1 MQRKMSIPA
10 IAERLGLTRSSH
22 AVERSV
28 RQAEVRLKET
38 DACPERPPTDVG
50 HLPLSKEIFDR
61 VGASIGILLSI
72 PIMLAAAIIVKLE
85 SRGPVFYS
93 QSRCGLNGRLFRMHK
108 IRTMY
113 TDSERKRI
121 ELLHRNEMS
130 GPVFKLKN
138 DPRVTPIGRFLRR
151 HSIDEL
157 PQFFNVLRG
166 DMSLVG
172 PRPPLP
178 QESARFEPWQRRKLS
193 VKPGITCLWQ
203 VSGRNRIDFDEWMR
217 LDLQYIDHR
226 SFWLDLKIIAR
237 TIPTVLK
244 GTGM

>member
-1 MQRKMSIPA
+1 MQRKFSIPA
-10 IAERLGLTRSSH
+10 IAARLGLTRLTPPVEPSYGHDESRLDETATGPSH
-22 AVERSV
+22 PATG
-28 RQAEVRLKET
+28 L
-38 DACPERPPTDVG
+38 G
-50 HLPLSKEIFDR
+50 HLPLSKELFDR
-61 VGASIGILLSI
+61 VGAFIGILLTA
-72 PIMLAAAIIVKLE
+72 PVMLAAAIIVKLE
-85 SRGPVFYS
+85 SRGPVLYS
-93 QSRCGLNGRLFRMHK
+93 QARCGLNGRLFRMHK

-121 ELLHRNEMS
+121 ELLDRNEMS
-130 GPVFKLKN
+130 GPVFKLRN
-138 DPRVTPIGRFLRR
+138 DPRVTPVGRFLRR

-157 PQFFNVLRG
+157 PQFLNVLRG

-178 QESARFEPWQRRKLS
+178 QEAARFKPWQKRKLS

-203 VSGRNRIDFDEWMR
+203 VSGRNRIDFEEWMR

>member
-1 MQRKMSIPA
+1 MQRKISIPA
-10 IAERLGLTRSSH
+10 IAARLGLTRPAAPAEPSRRQGELHLDETSSP
-22 AVERSV
+22 AS
-28 RQAEVRLKET
+28 
-38 DACPERPPTDVG
+38 RPAAGVG
-50 HLPLSKEIFDR
+50 HFPLSKKIFDR
-61 VGASIGILLSI
+61 IGAFIGILLTA
-72 PIMLAAAIIVKLE
+72 PVMLAVAIIVKLE
-85 SRGPVFYS
+85 SRGPVFYT
-93 QSRCGLNGRLFRMHK
+93 QTRCGLCGRPFRMHK

-113 TDSERKRI
+113 IDSEQKRI
-121 ELLHRNEMS
+121 ELLDRNEMS
-130 GPVFKLKN
+130 GPVFKLRN
-138 DPRVTPIGRFLRR
+138 DPRVTPVGRFLRR

-178 QESARFEPWQRRKLS
+178 QEASRFEPWQERKLS

-217 LDLQYIDHR
+217 LDLEYIDHR
-226 SFWLDLKIIAR
+226 SLWLDLKIIGR
-237 TIPTVLK
+237 TIPTVLR